1 MTFLNFRKVG
11 DRCQKAVTYSRR
23 WLSAIAHPTFKY
35 AWKVA
40 ITSYQL
46 LVNS

>member
-1 MTFLNFRKVG
+1 MG
-11 DRCQKAVTYSRR
+11 ARCQKAVTYSRR
-23 WLSAIAHPTFKY
+23 WLSASAHPTFKY

-46 LVNS
+46 PVIS